1 MIDDHDPPARQTI
14 TRTLTITT
22 AETWSITIG
31 VESSGAPEEGC
42 LEARLK
48 HSAMTIEQ
56 QELTQPESIHRE
68 EP

>member
-1 MIDDHDPPARQTI
+1 MIDDHAPPDRQTI

-22 AETWSITIG
+22 VETWSITIG

-42 LEARLK
+42 LGARLE
-48 HSAMTIEQ
+48 HSGMTIEQ
-56 QELTQPESIHRE
+56 QELTKPESIHRE